1 MKYHAYT
8 FKLNLLIIAIAKH
21 NLHKSKIKQI
31 THSLPVEN
39 LVNICV

>member
-1 MKYHAYT
+1 MKHRTYA
-8 FKLNLLIIAIAKH
+8 FKLNLLTIAIAKH